1 MPQNFSSRILKV
13 PGPRADECTMSQ
25 PNLEAYR
32 AHRASLPQA
41 YWSSRGQRIILGPQN
56 GPFGLQRRLVTVEPW
71 HGGWRAL
78 TAPQRVPNQEFGARV
93 SAWFKTQDEAVDW
106 AEGVSIWVFDV
117 PVRGVSDVDRLF
129 HSEPW
134 SSWIP
139 QRLTSG
145 QPIEG

>member
-1 MPQNFSSRILKV
+1 
-13 PGPRADECTMSQ
+13 MSK
-25 PNLEAYR
+25 PDLESYR

-41 YWSSRGQRIILGPQN
+41 YWSARGPRIVLGPRPAPFAPQRILA
-56 GPFGLQRRLVTVEPW
+56 TVEPLA
-71 HGGWRAL
+71 GGFLAR
-78 TAPQRVPNQEFGARV
+78 TAPQRVPNQESGAPV
-93 SAWFKTQDEAVDW
+93 SAWFKTQDEAIDW
-106 AEGVSIWVFDV
+106 SEGVSIWVFDV

-145 QPIEG
+145 TPLEG